1 MTLLKIIKNLVAF
14 SLIMAPLGAIANPAN
29 EESTFL
35 ECNVSGVDR
44 LPWGQEVLRPAL
56 VSVEVYRTPIYQS
69 ITVDGP
75 DSYVASATTR
85 QSPNTISISNH
96 STDTQYHLRQ
106 TRKGLNSVKT
116 SETTILINRVTGLI
130 TVNYLAH
137 FHDGKQSTTNY
148 SGSCKKINNQK
159 KF

>member
-1 MTLLKIIKNLVAF
+1 MTPIKIINNLVAF
-14 SLIMAPLGAIANPAN
+14 ALLVASFGAIANPAT
-29 EESTFL
+29 EESIFL

-56 VSVEVYRTPIYQS
+56 VSVEVYRTPTFQS

-75 DSYVASATTR
+75 DSYVASAHTG
-85 QSPNTISISNH
+85 QNPNTISTSNFA
-96 STDTQYHLRQ
+96 TDTEYHLRH
-106 TRKGLNSVKT
+106 TRKGVSPIKT
-116 SETTILINRVTGLI
+116 SETTIRINRVTSLI
-130 TVNYLAH
+130 TVNYSAY
-137 FHDGKQSTTNY
+137 FHDGKQLTTNY